1 MDEFKMVE
9 INRVKFIEYLQKSG
23 ENGDNIS
30 RDLDAG
36 MFDCKKQRDVLT
48 LNSFYRYAHVSE

>member
-1 MDEFKMVE
+1 MVE

>member
-1 MDEFKMVE
+1 MDEFKIVE
-9 INRVKFIEYLQKSG
+9 INRTKFIEYLQKS
-23 ENGDNIS
+23 NKNSDNIS

-48 LNSFYRYAHVSE
+48 LNSFYRYACVGE